1 MLFAQEM
8 KQFALSFLV
17 CSFFLGFFQCSVDAG
32 TSDYALMSATPYN
45 SEIALARERL
55 EKFLHKANAKQ
66 RAILA
71 QTPIVAVVAAVVEAS
86 ETGPLYRRMK
96 KGQLGTTGGYPADKA
111 TQPVLFLLLFDS
123 RTGQLV
129 SADGVL
135 VLDTPQRGTIGKFG
149 DISAVYIGRG

>member
-96 KGQLGTTGGYPADKA
+96 KGQLGTTGGHPSDKA
-111 TQPVLFLLLFDS
+111 TQPVLFFAPL
-123 RTGQLV
+123 RQ
-129 SADGVL
+129 
-135 VLDTPQRGTIGKFG
+135 PHGTIGIRRWGFSFG
-149 DISAVYIGRG
+149 YASTRQDRQIR